1 MEAIK
6 IKINRNITIDKNETT
21 IVTETL
27 RFKQTIK
34 QTKMRRTNKQT
45 NKQTNKHNKKH
56 KQIKKAI
63 TKLTRPLEKI
73 PKTVKKHNQDTT
85 TERHIQLTK

>member
-6 IKINRNITIDKNETT
+6 IKINRNITIDKTETT

-45 NKQTNKHNKKH
+45 NKQTSTIRNTNK
-56 KQIKKAI
+56 
-63 TKLTRPLEKI
+63 
-73 PKTVKKHNQDTT
+73 
-85 TERHIQLTK
+85 

>member
-1 MEAIK
+1 MKAIK
-6 IKINRNITIDKNETT
+6 IKINRNITIDKTETT

-45 NKQTNKHNKKH
+45 STIRNTNKNLH
-56 KQIKKAI
+56 KRHTI

-73 PKTVKKHNQDTT
+73 PKTAKKHNQDTT

>member
-6 IKINRNITIDKNETT
+6 IKINRNITIDKTETT

-45 NKQTNKHNKKH
+45 NKQAQKETQTNKKCNHETN
-56 KQIKKAI
+56 
-63 TKLTRPLEKI
+63 
-73 PKTVKKHNQDTT
+73 
-85 TERHIQLTK
+85 

>member
-6 IKINRNITIDKNETT
+6 IKINRNITIDKTETT

-45 NKQTNKHNKKH
+45 STIRNTNK
-56 KQIKKAI
+56 
-63 TKLTRPLEKI
+63 
-73 PKTVKKHNQDTT
+73 
-85 TERHIQLTK
+85 

>member
-6 IKINRNITIDKNETT
+6 IKINRNITIDKTETT

-34 QTKMRRTNKQT
+34 QTKMRRT

-73 PKTVKKHNQDTT
+73 PKTAKKHNQDTT